1 MPERDVVTIGRTR
14 LNPAWALE
22 ARGGAG
28 RRADAEHPGVGAG
41 EVTIRPGPARS
52 VHVSLG

>member
-22 ARGGAG
+22 A
-28 RRADAEHPGVGAG
+28 RADAEHPGVGAG

-52 VHVSLG
+52 VRVSLG